1 MKKLKSK
8 LQRYSSFISYY
19 INKGRFKEIYF
30 ITVLLSIYSA
40 LLGRG
45 DKDTIDGILNVLSF
59 PTFLLIFFVLLLVN
73 TISFNKL
80 LDKVSY
86 FQEIRMKNKY
96 NIIVFRIKE
105 TILVTLFY
113 LFLTFILIYS
123 FIYLGHLGYIT
134 NTQYGNYN
142 ISKLFFLI
150 YFTIRLTIISC
161 AICTFNT
168 ILYGKLK
175 YKVFIFDFIFLAG
188 LYLDIFNT
196 NMGVSLNIYYILG
209 LMSFKS
215 FKYDLISS
223 IICILLL
230 ILINYISMKI
240 ITRRKK

>member
-1 MKKLKSK
+1 MKKLKNK

-30 ITVLLSIYSA
+30 ITILLSIYGA

-45 DKDTIDGILNVLSF
+45 DKDTIDGILTVFSF
-59 PTFLLIFFVLLLVN
+59 PTFLLMLFVLLLVN

-134 NTQYGNYN
+134 NTQYENYN
-142 ISKLFFLI
+142 ISKVLFLI

-161 AICTFNT
+161 LISTFNT

-188 LYLDIFNT
+188 LYLDNFNR
-196 NMGVSLNIYYILG
+196 NIGVSLNIYYILG

-223 IICILLL
+223 ILCILLL
-230 ILINYISMKI
+230 IVINFISLKL
-240 ITRRKK
+240 ITRRKR